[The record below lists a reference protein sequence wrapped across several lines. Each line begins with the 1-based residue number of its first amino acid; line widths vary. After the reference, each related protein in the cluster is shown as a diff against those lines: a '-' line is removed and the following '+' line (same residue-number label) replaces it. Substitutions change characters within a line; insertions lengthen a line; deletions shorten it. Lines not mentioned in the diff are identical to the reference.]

1 MNKDGGT
8 KNMTIDDLVKALFDE
23 LGWKEGDDIAI
34 KIAGSRTSGIHQTDD
49 ANPKWAPPFGDV
61 RHNRDAQIVIENLS
75 RRDQSKSEPLQ
86 QDVLHREFHEGDGGQ
101 LYKTREL
108 GELQGS
114 TGVDAAGDY
123 DSFET
128 NNG

>member
-1 MNKDGGT
+1 
-8 KNMTIDDLVKALFDE
+8 MTINDLVKALFDE

-108 GELQGS
+108 EELREP
-114 TGVDAAGDY
+114 TGVDAAGDC

>member
-1 MNKDGGT
+1 
-8 KNMTIDDLVKALFDE
+8 MTVNDLVKALFDE
-23 LGWKEGDDIAI
+23 LGWKEGDDISI

-108 GELQGS
+108 EELREP
-114 TGVDAAGDY
+114 TGVDAPGTC
-123 DSFET
+123 DSLET